1 MFLIAVVIFLSSSEI
16 AFGQY
21 MTETLYD
28 GDTPICAMLG
38 QAGLTWPIFGQ
49 VLAMLT
55 AAALFMRPFA
65 NTLLKVSLA
74 LTAMPTPI
82 AKTAGKLL
90 WVLGTFAAIPAPG
103 TPGMM
108 KKAIKGEIESPM
120 DKKAS

>member
-1 MFLIAVVIFLSSSEI
+1 MFLIAVALFLSSEI
-16 AFGQY
+16 ALGQY

-38 QAGLTWPIFGQ
+38 QAGLTWPLFGQ

-82 AKTAGKLL
+82 AKTAGKIL
-90 WVLGTFAAIPAPG
+90 WVLGSFAAIPAPG

-108 KKAIKGEIESPM
+108 KKAIKGEIESPIN
-120 DKKAS
+120 KKAS